1 MSKALEEEYFVRVMN
16 SRRQSNGEGT
26 SDDVTSSTPLN
37 FKRIKRFSVLR
48 EDNTPKML
56 EENEDN
62 LPLAQLKD
70 RSQFKQSL
78 EDSRKKK
85 MKQVCFCDT

>member
-85 MKQVCFCDT
+85 MKQVCFYDT